1 MAKGYSARGGF
12 SGGGSAMR
20 QQQMQQKLLKMQQDM
35 EAAQEAVEN
44 ASFTASVGGGVVQA
58 TVSGKKELTAL
69 TIKPEAVDPED
80 VEMLQD
86 LVISAV
92 NEALRQADEAM
103 EQSMGAV
110 TGGLNLGVTNLL
122 DRKLLVTAAAHS
134 AAAIIDKISHHIHNI
149 THHCTGCRHLSCAPA
164 HKHCI
169 IHRIGMDKHRVK
181 CVFYACKRMI
191 FINQHRMYLDF
202 NALRCVSC
210 QSEQLDHIA
219 EFFGITDIIR

>member
-20 QQQMQQKLLKMQQDM
+20 QQQMQQKLLKMQKDM
-35 EAAQEAVEN
+35 AAAQEAVEN

-69 TIKPEAVDPED
+69 TVKPEAVDPED

-103 EQSMGAV
+103 NSSMQSF
-110 TGGLNLGVTNLL
+110 TGGLNLPG
-122 DRKLLVTAAAHS
+122 
-134 AAAIIDKISHHIHNI
+134 
-149 THHCTGCRHLSCAPA
+149 
-164 HKHCI
+164 
-169 IHRIGMDKHRVK
+169 
-181 CVFYACKRMI
+181 
-191 FINQHRMYLDF
+191 
-202 NALRCVSC
+202 
-210 QSEQLDHIA
+210 
-219 EFFGITDIIR
+219 FGL